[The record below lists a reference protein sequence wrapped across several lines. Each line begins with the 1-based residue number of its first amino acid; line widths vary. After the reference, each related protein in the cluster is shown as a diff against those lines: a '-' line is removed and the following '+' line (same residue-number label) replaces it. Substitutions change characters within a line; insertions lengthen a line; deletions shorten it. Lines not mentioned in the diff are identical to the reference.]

1 MLIHHEAEKITIYVQ
16 GNWSSLYGLTV
27 SKRFT
32 LYLYHVPRLMFTV
45 LKTLKVT

>member
-1 MLIHHEAEKITIYVQ
+1 MLIHHEAEKITMFRETGVPCME
-16 GNWSSLYGLTV
+16 LAV

-45 LKTLKVT
+45 LKTLQVT